1 MLISKVAKRYAQG
14 LLDFTQ
20 ESNTT
25 ETMLSEMKDV
35 EKIMDSSKD
44 LNRFFA
50 TPFIDGRQK
59 ISTAKEIFK
68 SLSPTAQNLITLVI
82 RQGREKH
89 LQAIAKQFINR
100 VEDMQGVQR
109 ITLTSAVALS
119 EQTIQQIFSRTS
131 LVKPDQKFQL
141 ETIINP
147 EILGG
152 YIIRVGD
159 QQVDASI
166 KTKLSNV
173 RKELQLN

>member
-1 MLISKVAKRYAQG
+1 MLITKVAKRYAQG

-20 ESNTT
+20 ENGSTD
-25 ETMLSEMKDV
+25 TMLSEMKDV
-35 EKIMDSSKD
+35 AKIMDSSKD

-59 ISTAKEIFK
+59 VNTAREIFK
-68 SLSPTAQNLITLVI
+68 TLSPTAQNMITLVI

-89 LQAIAKQFINR
+89 LQGIAQQYVNS

-119 EQTIQQIFSRTS
+119 DQTIRQIITATS
-131 LVKPDQKFQL
+131 LVNPNQKFDL
-141 ETIINP
+141 KTSIDP
-147 EILGG
+147 ELLGG

-173 RKELQLN
+173 RKEFHLN

>member
-1 MLISKVAKRYAQG
+1 MLITKVAKRYAQG

-20 ESNTT
+20 ESNSTA
-25 ETMLSEMKDV
+25 TMLSEMKDV
-35 EKIMDSSKD
+35 VNIMQKSDE

-59 ISTAKEIFK
+59 IATAKEIFK

-89 LQAIAKQFINR
+89 LQGIAQQYINR

-109 ITLTSAVALS
+109 ITLTTATELS
-119 EQTIQQIFSRTS
+119 HQTIEQIFKATS
-131 LVKPDQKFQL
+131 LVNLNNKFDL
-141 ETIINP
+141 KTIINP

-166 KTKLSNV
+166 KTKLTNV
-173 RKELQLN
+173 RKNFHLN

>member
-25 ETMLSEMKDV
+25 DSMLSEMKDV
-35 EKIMDSSKD
+35 AKIMDSSKE
-44 LNRFFA
+44 LNQFFA

-89 LQAIAKQFINR
+89 LQGIAQQFINK

-109 ITLTSAVALS
+109 ITLTSAVELS
-119 EQTIQQIFSRTS
+119 HQTIEQIFKATS
-131 LVKPDQKFQL
+131 LVNLNNKFEL
-141 ETIINP
+141 ETIIDP
-147 EILGG
+147 GILGG

-166 KTKLSNV
+166 KTKLNNV
-173 RKELQLN
+173 RKNFHLN